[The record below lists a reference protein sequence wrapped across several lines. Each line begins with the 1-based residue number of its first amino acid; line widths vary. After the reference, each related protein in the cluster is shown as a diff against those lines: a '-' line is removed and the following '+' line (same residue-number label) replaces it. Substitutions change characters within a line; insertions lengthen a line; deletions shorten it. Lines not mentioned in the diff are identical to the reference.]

1 MYKHLTSEERY
12 YIAINIKQGI
22 SKNKIAQHL
31 NRSHSTIAR
40 EIKRNTGKRGY
51 RYNQADDFAQQ
62 RHQAKDKFVK
72 LTAECRHL
80 IDNCLRLDWSPEQI
94 CGWLSTNNII
104 QLHHE
109 SIYRYLLK
117 DKVNGGLLY
126 KHLRHQG
133 KPYRKRYGYAHNR
146 TGIPNRIDIDQR
158 SEAVN
163 NREVFGH
170 WEADT
175 IIGKAHKGAIVTL
188 DERIS
193 KLRLAYPLNSKHKGG
208 VSNAIGTL
216 LNPVKD
222 FVHSITYDNGKE
234 FAGHEQINKA
244 INCCSYFAKPYHSW
258 ERGQNENANGL
269 LRQYFPK
276 SMKLINVAINDVKTA
291 VDKLNSRPR
300 KCLEF
305 KTPYQ
310 VFFERT
316 GIDARQLEVV
326 HL

>member
-1 MYKHLTSEERY
+1 MYKQLTSEERH
-12 YIAINIKQGI
+12 YIAIGIKQGM
-22 SKNKIAQHL
+22 SKNKIAQNL
-31 NRSHSTIAR
+31 NRSHSTIIR
-40 EIKRNTGKRGY
+40 EIARNTGKRGY
-51 RYNQADDFAQQ
+51 RYNQANGFAQQ

-72 LTAECRHL
+72 LTIECKRL
-80 IDNCLRLDWSPEQI
+80 IDNCLKLDWSPEQV
-94 CGWLSTNNII
+94 CGWLNTNNVI

-109 SIYRYLLK
+109 SVYRYLLK
-117 DKVNGGLLY
+117 DKADGGLLY
-126 KHLRHQG
+126 QHLRHQG
-133 KPYRKRYGYAHNR
+133 KPYRKRYGYANNR

-158 SEAVN
+158 PKAVD

-193 KLRLAYPLNSKHKGG
+193 KLRLAYPLNSKHKDG
-208 VSNAIGTL
+208 VSSAINTL
-216 LNPVKD
+216 LQPIKG

-234 FAGHEQINKA
+234 FAGHEKINKT
-244 INCCSYFAKPYHSW
+244 IHCKSYFAKPYHSW

-276 SMKLINVAINDVKTA
+276 TISLVNIAYNEVKIA
-291 VDKLNSRPR
+291 VNKLNSRPR
-300 KCLEF
+300 KCLGF

-316 GIDARQLEVV
+316 GIDARQLGVV